1 MLREVSLSEDL
12 ERVAALAELYTDGEE
27 RLTGILASEPYPGR
41 RAYLCAFERHG
52 GPRVWLVLD
61 GEGTPIEDRAAVR
74 DAASIAAV
82 CETAAEVAAG
92 GDLEG
97 LRSRLLSLRLSEQP
111 PGIEEAEAAALEL
124 EHTVGVP
131 PRLASQSYLDEVGVA
146 TRRLEQALGEYG
158 PSPFAEAMKAAVG
171 AVESL
176 VGEVE
181 AHLKRPL
188 ARVEG

>member
-1 MLREVSLSEDL
+1 MLRKVSLSEDL
-12 ERVAALAELYTDGEE
+12 ERVAALAELYTEAGE
-27 RLTGILASEPYPGR
+27 RLTGVVASEPYPGR
-41 RAYLCAFERHG
+41 RAYLCAFERDG
-52 GPRVWLVLD
+52 GRRAWLALD
-61 GEGTPIEDRAAVR
+61 GDGQPLEDPAVVR

-82 CETAAEVAAG
+82 CETAGEVAAG

-124 EHTVGVP
+124 ERTVGVP
-131 PRLASQSYLDEVGVA
+131 PRLASQRYLDELGVA

-158 PSPFAEAMKAAVG
+158 PSPFAEAMKEAVG

-176 VGEVE
+176 VAEVE
-181 AHLKRPL
+181 ATYKRTPV
-188 ARVEG
+188 RVEL